1 MDNLELTLTNSTVE
15 ALELFSQIT
24 KKDYNTMINEALEMY
39 FDQIRKNMLEEDWTK
54 EKARTKLDYN
64 KFGEEGERQKKDRGN
79 IRSFLIYFFA
89 FC

>member
-39 FDQIRKNMLEEDWTK
+39 FDQIRKNMLEEDLTK
-54 EKARTKLDYN
+54 EKALTQFDYN
-64 KFGEEGERQKKDRGN
+64 EFWDDVE
-79 IRSFLIYFFA
+79 I
-89 FC
+89 